1 MQYHYTKDILH
12 VKELL
17 GHREADNTLVY
28 IQLDKSLFQNL
39 PEDSFTI
46 RSAKTVE
53 DAVKLGEVGFEPFVV
68 MEGVQ
73 LFRKR
78 K

>member
-1 MQYHYTKDILH
+1 ML
-12 VKELL
+12 
-17 GHREADNTLVY
+17 Y
-28 IQLDKSLFQNL
+28 IQLDQSLFKNL
-39 PEDSFTI
+39 PDDSFTI
-46 RSAKTVE
+46 RATKSLEEAI
-53 DAVKLGEVGFEPFVV
+53 KLGEVGFEPFVV